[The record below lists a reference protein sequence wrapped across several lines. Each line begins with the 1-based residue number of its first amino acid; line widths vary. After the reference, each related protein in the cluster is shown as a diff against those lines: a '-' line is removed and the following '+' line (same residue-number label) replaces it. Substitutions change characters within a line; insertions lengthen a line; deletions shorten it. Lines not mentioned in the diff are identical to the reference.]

1 MQALPL
7 ERAAQLLTT
16 LRRKQVSVEM
26 LQSDIDAGAPVNP
39 DGTLNLLNYAAWI
52 IQELAHGD

>member
-7 ERAAQLLTT
+7 ETAAQLLTT

-26 LQSDIDAGAPVNP
+26 LQSDIDAGAPVNR

-52 IQELAHGD
+52 IREISNDA